1 MKYFVFLYY
10 MKYITFREGRPW
22 EYVGSFHDLQ
32 RLMQPTSVMHNQA
45 EQFEPDIEIQDET
58 NPLLNADDK
67 SQKMQWQCVEHGLS
81 SSEIETTQ
89 TFAFWV
95 EGVLQLSVGS
105 VGIIFNTAAIL
116 VLSSPKMKSVFNK
129 LLICLLLV
137 HNVFIFL
144 VGSKEI
150 MWPAWND
157 KPDYAL
163 GAFFIYLFS
172 YVLHPS
178 QQVMRYSSIFLTME
192 MARRRF
198 HACRHPIEFRNS
210 NMSKDPWTSAIKI
223 LFLVLILSFILTCP
237 LYFETSVKYAD
248 IGRLHVLNGTHFKY
262 VSIIYSNESRKN
274 IYGRYIIRL
283 VFLKFSQTLTIFL
296 GREIR
301 SNYGLTTSSIKL
313 ALCDLVQ
320 KYYVSYS
327 IFCCTVDPVGILE
340 HQYISNNI
348 KTKAVE

>member
-1 MKYFVFLYY
+1 
-10 MKYITFREGRPW
+10 MKYIIFREGRPW

-58 NPLLNADDK
+58 NPLLNADDN

-95 EGVLQLSVGS
+95 EGILQLSVGS

-116 VLSSPKMKSVFNK
+116 VLSSPKMKNIFNK

-178 QQVMRYSSIFLTME
+178 QQVMRYSSIFLTIA
-192 MARRRF
+192 MARHRF
-198 HACRHPIEFRNS
+198 HALRHPIEFRNS
-210 NMSKDPWTSAIKI
+210 NMSKNTWTSAVKI
-223 LFLVLILSFILTCP
+223 FFLVLILSFILTCP

-262 VSIIYSNESRKN
+262 VSIIYSNKSRKN
-274 IYGRYIIRL
+274 IYGLINEVL
-283 VFLKFSQTLTIFL
+283 LLKFSQTLAIFS
-296 GREIR
+296 GHEI
-301 SNYGLTTSSIKL
+301 
-313 ALCDLVQ
+313 
-320 KYYVSYS
+320 
-327 IFCCTVDPVGILE
+327 
-340 HQYISNNI
+340 
-348 KTKAVE
+348 